1 MSEDGSAPG
10 YRKKLIEVDIPLDAI
25 NHESSREKK
34 LTHGHPSTLHR
45 WWARRPL
52 AACRAVIFASLV
64 DDPGECTEE
73 YPTEAEQLA
82 KREDLHKIIEE
93 LVRWET
99 TDPSS
104 DTAAATLRKARFEI
118 ARSVARNNGDPLP
131 SSHVEAETYLS
142 REGVAPSIHDPFC
155 GGGSVPYEAQRLGLK
170 ALASDQNPIAVLITK
185 ALVELPKSF
194 IDEPPINPNANPLG
208 MKHPKSRGA
217 KVIPWRGAS
226 GLADDLRYYGKEI
239 IGRVREKIG
248 KWYPD
253 LELPDG
259 GSATTTAW
267 LWANT
272 VVCNDLLCGYEI
284 PLVKTWVATS
294 NGTKWWV
301 KPVKD
306 ADKRMYTF
314 QVQDRE
320 AGIPTQPTI
329 RQKGAVCIACEK
341 PISFDYIREQAS
353 HGKMGQTLIAVV
365 AHDGKTRHI
374 ASPPPNHSEAALSAV
389 PAFEITGT
397 LPRVALGFRVQ
408 KYGFKK
414 WSDLF
419 TRRQLASV
427 TTLSRTIEDVSC
439 ELNHQGIDVEY
450 VKVLKT
456 FFAFA
461 LGRVAESN
469 SRLSFWVNSGDK
481 VAGVFGGRQTIN
493 MIWDFAEPNIF
504 SNRTQN
510 WMAQIDWIARVL
522 ERSPMASVN
531 AFVQQHDA
539 SNGAFTGDQDVF
551 VTDPPYYDNIGYA
564 DLSDFF
570 YVWHRQLLDKCY
582 PDLFTGM
589 TVPKH
594 NQMVAAPIFDN
605 PREHFTSLMLRA
617 LTKMRESCSQTY
629 PSSMFYAYK
638 QQEEEKDG
646 RSSTGWDTM
655 LEALVSSG
663 FMIVG
668 TWPMR
673 TEHSSRPRAHG
684 SNALATSVLLVIR
697 PRQANAPVASR
708 RQFVRELENRLPVA
722 LDQLTRYNHIGPLDL
737 EQAAIGP
744 GMEVYS
750 KYARVETN
758 NGQRV
763 AVRDALQQINQV
775 VADYINQE
783 ESDLSSE
790 LDEPTQFCLSWTNV
804 HGFDK
809 GASGDADGLAV
820 AKAVGINS
828 LQEDDSLVVSHRGEF
843 RVVHH
848 SEYSPEIRGMA
859 VSQATTVWEGCM
871 RMAYHFG
878 HKDGDRVSGAA
889 SVYRLMGSANGAKV
903 ERLARILFDRFNR
916 RKEPSNSIAYNDL
929 VASWSDIEREALK
942 PVGPELGS

>member
-1 MSEDGSAPG
+1 MSEDGSAPQ

-64 DDPGECTEE
+64 DDPSECTEE
-73 YPTEAEQLA
+73 YPTEADQLA
-82 KREDLHKIIEE
+82 KREDLHKIIED
-93 LVRWET
+93 LVKWET

-104 DTAAATLRKARFEI
+104 SSAATTLRKARFEI
-118 ARSVARNNGDPLP
+118 ARSVARNNGDRLP
-131 SSHVEAETYLS
+131 SNHIEAEAYLS
-142 REGVAPSIHDPFC
+142 QDGTAPNIHDPFC
-155 GGGSVPYEAQRLGLK
+155 GGGSVPYEAQRLGLN

-185 ALVELPKSF
+185 ALVQLPVPF
-194 IDEPPINPNANPLG
+194 MDEPPINPDANPLG
-208 MKHPKSRGA
+208 IKHPKSRGD
-217 KVIPWRGAS
+217 KVVPWRGAS
-226 GLADDLRYYGKEI
+226 GLADDLRYYGREI
-239 IGRVREKIG
+239 IERVRDKIG

-253 LELPDG
+253 LKLPDG
-259 GSATTTAW
+259 RSATTTAW

-272 VVCNDLLCGYEI
+272 VACNDLLCGYQI
-284 PLVKTWVATS
+284 PLVKTWVVTS

-301 KPVKD
+301 KPIKE
-306 ADKRMYTF
+306 ADNRTYSF
-314 QVQDRE
+314 RVQDTDS
-320 AGIPTQPTI
+320 GVPTQPTV
-329 RQKGAVCIACEK
+329 RQKRAVCIACDK
-341 PISFDYIREQAS
+341 PISFDYIRDQAS
-353 HGKMGQTLIAVV
+353 QGRMKQTLLAIV
-365 AHDGKTRHI
+365 AHNGSARYVSAPTYQHSKA
-374 ASPPPNHSEAALSAV
+374 ASRALAGYFPEGLLPNN
-389 PAFEITGT
+389 
-397 LPRVALGFRVQ
+397 ALGFSVQ
-408 KYGFKK
+408 NYGMTG
-414 WSDLF
+414 WASLF
-419 TRRQLASV
+419 TPRQLAGL
-427 TTLSRTIEDVSC
+427 TTLSREIEVIADEMIASD
-439 ELNHQGIDVEY
+439 IDREY
-450 VKVLKT
+450 VKAVKT
-456 FFAFA
+456 YLAFA

-469 SRLSFWVNSGDK
+469 NRLTRWVNSSDF
-481 VAGVFGGRQTIN
+481 VAGVFGRQTIN
-493 MIWDFAEPNIF
+493 MVWDFAEPNIF

-522 ERSPMASVN
+522 ERMPSAKPKAV
-531 AFVQQHDA
+531 VELRDA
-539 SNGAFTGDQDVF
+539 SNQTQEDKCSVF

-570 YVWHRQLLDKCY
+570 YVWHRPLLKDHY
-582 PDLFTGM
+582 EGQFTGIA
-589 TVPKH
+589 VPKH
-594 NQMVAAPIFDN
+594 NQMVAAPIFDD
-605 PREHFTSLMLRA
+605 PRGHFTGMMSQA
-617 LTKMRESCSQTY
+617 LNNMRESCSDVF

-638 QQEEEKDG
+638 QQEEQSAG

-655 LEALVSSG
+655 LESLVNAG

-673 TEHSSRPRAHG
+673 TEHSGRLRSQN

-697 PRQANAPVASR
+697 PRPSDAPVASR
-708 RQFVRELENRLPVA
+708 RQFVGELENRLPVA
-722 LDQLTRYNHIGPLDL
+722 LVQLTRYNHIGPLDL

-758 NGQRV
+758 SGKRV

-775 VADYINQE
+775 VADYINRE
-783 ESDLSSE
+783 ESELSSE
-790 LDEPTQFCLSWTNV
+790 LDEPTQFCLSWTRV

-828 LQEDDSLVVSHRGEF
+828 LQEDDSLVISHRGEF

-848 SEYSPEIRGMA
+848 NEFSPEQRGMA

-878 HKDGDRVSGAA
+878 HKDGDRVAGAA
-889 SVYRLMGSANGAKV
+889 DIYRLMGPANGAKV
-903 ERLARILFDRFNR
+903 ERLARILFDGFNR

-929 VASWSDIEREALK
+929 VASWSDIEKEALK
-942 PVGPELGS
+942 PIGRELGA